1 VSRRHFINAVGAET
15 GAVEPTIAPAV
26 ERPRDVAPPHT
37 ASWTANLIPLAVAS
51 ALFMEFI
58 DSTALSTAL
67 PTLARAFHSDPVHL
81 KLALTSYLLALA
93 VCAPASGWVAD
104 RYGARRVFLC
114 AMGVFLIG
122 STLCGF
128 SRSLNELVGAR
139 ILQGLGGAMMT
150 PVGRLIVVG
159 SAPRDRF
166 VSAMSWFT
174 MPAMI
179 GPLLGPPLAGLVL
192 GVADWPWIFFIN
204 IPVGIL
210 GMIAVGKYVPKLESR
225 HPGRFDTSGFFMAAV
240 AITGLVFVSETGGV
254 GLVSWPV
261 ELVVFLMFVIA
272 GVVFVRHV
280 KRTERPVLELD
291 LLRIFT
297 FRASTLGGTLVRI
310 GMGATPLLLPLLLQI
325 GLGWS
330 PVKAGLVTISQS
342 FGALMFKPVAP
353 TVLRRLG
360 YRNVL
365 VFSAIGTGITIA
377 LPATFNATTPLI
389 VMVILLGLS
398 GFVRSMHFTSSN
410 ALAYADVS
418 KKRVSQAS
426 TLSTVTQQVSMSL
439 GVSFGGLLLHLARGH
454 GAGVL
459 TPANFVVPFLV
470 VGLTSILAAPFYMRL
485 PADAGAEIGGRPKP
499 ASSVPARA

>member
-1 VSRRHFINAVGAET
+1 
-15 GAVEPTIAPAV
+15 
-26 ERPRDVAPPHT
+26 
-37 ASWTANLIPLAVAS
+37 
-51 ALFMEFI
+51 
-58 DSTALSTAL
+58 
-67 PTLARAFHSDPVHL
+67 
-81 KLALTSYLLALA
+81 
-93 VCAPASGWVAD
+93 
-104 RYGARRVFLC
+104 
-114 AMGVFLIG
+114 
-122 STLCGF
+122 
-128 SRSLNELVGAR
+128 
-139 ILQGLGGAMMT
+139 
-150 PVGRLIVVG
+150 
-159 SAPRDRF
+159 
-166 VSAMSWFT
+166 
-174 MPAMI
+174 
-179 GPLLGPPLAGLVL
+179 
-192 GVADWPWIFFIN
+192 
-204 IPVGIL
+204 
-210 GMIAVGKYVPKLESR
+210 
-225 HPGRFDTSGFFMAAV
+225 
-240 AITGLVFVSETGGV
+240 
-254 GLVSWPV
+254 
-261 ELVVFLMFVIA
+261 MFVIA